1 MNVKV
6 YGFNHSPWVQ
16 AVLLTLHDKKIEH
29 TLYRSPPLEI
39 FKKWGV
45 YMPAV
50 SINDD
55 AWETE
60 SSEIMVKIGLKPI
73 SPNDLK
79 AIQDTWLGV
88 QHRPNNPMRFFAAF
102 SKAGDT
108 SSSLMFRS
116 ANNFILSF
124 IACYMFLLINFVK
137 FKLKPKDPKSFGD
150 QFIFWE
156 EKLKTSKEKFI
167 DGKEPGMRDMLLFGV
182 IQCHSSIPVPPLFSL
197 ENDERLAGIRNWI
210 GVMQKRFEDYPH
222 LYSGKFFEPNKPHPK
237 STDIFQKSIF
247 FLGVFSILLAA
258 PVTIPFMIFLMRR
271 VPRKNQSFPSS
282 N

>member
-16 AVLLTLHDKKIEH
+16 AVLLALHDKKIEH

-50 SINDD
+50 SINDE

-73 SPNDLK
+73 SSNDLK

-88 QHRPNNPMRFFAAF
+88 QYRPNNPMRFFSAF

-108 SSSLMFRS
+108 SSSFMLRS

-124 IACYMFLLINFVK
+124 IASYMFLLINFVK

-156 EKLKTSKEKFI
+156 EKLKTSKKKFI
-167 DGKEPGMRDMLLFGV
+167 DGEEPGMRDMLLFGV

-197 ENDERLAGIRNWI
+197 ENDERLASIRNWI
-210 GVMQKRFEDYPH
+210 GIMQKRFEDYPH
-222 LYSGKFFEPNKPHPK
+222 LYSGKFFEPNKSPPK
-237 STDIFQKSIF
+237 STDIFQQLIF
-247 FLGVFSILLAA
+247 FLGVFSILLAG
-258 PVTIPFMIFLMRR
+258 PVTIPFMIFLMQR

>member
-50 SINDD
+50 SINDE

-73 SPNDLK
+73 SSNDLK

-124 IACYMFLLINFVK
+124 IACYMFLLINFVN
-137 FKLKPKDPKSFGD
+137 L
-150 QFIFWE
+150 
-156 EKLKTSKEKFI
+156 
-167 DGKEPGMRDMLLFGV
+167 
-182 IQCHSSIPVPPLFSL
+182 
-197 ENDERLAGIRNWI
+197 N
-210 GVMQKRFEDYPH
+210 
-222 LYSGKFFEPNKPHPK
+222 
-237 STDIFQKSIF
+237 
-247 FLGVFSILLAA
+247 
-258 PVTIPFMIFLMRR
+258 
-271 VPRKNQSFPSS
+271 
-282 N
+282 

>member
-1 MNVKV
+1 MKVKI

-55 AWETE
+55 KWEIE
-60 SSEIMVKIGLKPI
+60 SFRIIPKLGLEPI
-73 SPNDLK
+73 SSNDLK
-79 AIQDTWLGV
+79 SIQDTWLGV
-88 QHRPNNPMRFFAAF
+88 QHRPNNPMRFFVAF

-108 SSSLMFRS
+108 TSSLMLRS
-116 ANNFILSF
+116 TNNFILSF

-156 EKLKTSKEKFI
+156 EKLKISKGKFI
-167 DGKEPGMRDMLLFGV
+167 DGEEPGIRDMLLFGI

-197 ENDERLAGIRNWI
+197 ENDERLRGIRKWI
-210 GVMQKRFEDYPH
+210 GLMHKRFENYPY
-222 LYSGKFFEPNKPHPK
+222 LYSGKFFEPNRPYPK
-237 STDIFQKSIF
+237 SADIFQQVIF

-258 PVTIPFMIFLMRR
+258 PVTIPFIIFLMFR

>member
-1 MNVKV
+1 
-6 YGFNHSPWVQ
+6 
-16 AVLLTLHDKKIEH
+16 
-29 TLYRSPPLEI
+29 
-39 FKKWGV
+39 
-45 YMPAV
+45 MPAV
-50 SINDD
+50 SINDE

-73 SPNDLK
+73 SSNDLK

-88 QHRPNNPMRFFAAF
+88 QHRSNNPMRFFAAF

-108 SSSLMFRS
+108 SSSLILRS

-124 IACYMFLLINFVK
+124 IASYMFLLINFVK

-167 DGKEPGMRDMLLFGV
+167 DGEEPGMRDMLLFGV

-197 ENDERLAGIRNWI
+197 ENDERLASIRNWI
-210 GVMQKRFEDYPH
+210 GIMQKRFEDYPH

-237 STDIFQKSIF
+237 ATDIFQQLIF